1 MLFFPYNIPL
11 FSFPVIPS
19 DGKDKKLV
27 TLNSD
32 QLHQLFNITLKAL
45 QDTMEFIEDED
56 IQLSGRM
63 EHITFALGFFVYHG
77 DTMSTEKKEF
87 LKSWINSTDFVN
99 MSNSDKRETYQKL
112 IMAF

>member
-1 MLFFPYNIPL
+1 
-11 FSFPVIPS
+11 
-19 DGKDKKLV
+19 
-27 TLNSD
+27 
-32 QLHQLFNITLKAL
+32 
-45 QDTMEFIEDED
+45 MEFIEDED

-87 LKSWINSTDFVN
+87 LKSWIDSTDFVN
-99 MSNSDKRETYQKL
+99 MSNSEKRKTYQKL

>member
-1 MLFFPYNIPL
+1 
-11 FSFPVIPS
+11 
-19 DGKDKKLV
+19 
-27 TLNSD
+27 
-32 QLHQLFNITLKAL
+32 
-45 QDTMEFIEDED
+45 MEFIEDED

-63 EHITFALGFFVYHG
+63 EHITFALGFSCIMVIQCLL
-77 DTMSTEKKEF
+77 KKEF